1 MSGSNVTRRL
11 ERLEAELIPPKDP
24 EMMEIRFS
32 DLVTEEIIHRM
43 FLPAEPPKRGR
54 NRLWSQNAS
63 VHATSRSLQ
72 PGR

>member
-1 MSGSNVTRRL
+1 MITRNLTRRL
-11 ERLEAELIPPKDP
+11 ERLKVELAPPKDP

-54 NRLWSQNAS
+54 NQLWSQNAS
-63 VHATSRSLQ
+63 VHAPSGSL
-72 PGR
+72 

>member
-1 MSGSNVTRRL
+1 MITRNLTRRL
-11 ERLEAELIPPKDP
+11 ERLKVELAPPKDP

-54 NRLWSQNAS
+54 NRLCSQHAS
-63 VHATSRSLQ
+63 VHALSGSL
-72 PGR
+72 